1 MISFPIHDPVL
12 IFAIVMFIV
21 LVAPL
26 FAEKLKLPGIVGLI
40 AAGLIV
46 GPHTFGILENDRTIE
61 LLGTIGLLYIMFE
74 AGLEIN
80 LGEVKKNKHHSLFF
94 GLLTFAIPLVM
105 GIFSGLYILGMSL
118 MASILMASL
127 FSSHTLISFP
137 IVSKLGLSKKSSV
150 STTIGATIITDT
162 LAFLIMVIIIASNQ
176 GNLSFFFWIKLFT
189 FSGLYVVLTILYL
202 PKLTRWFFR
211 NYSSESG
218 VEEYVF
224 VITVLFILAYFSHMI
239 GLEPIIGAFLAG
251 LVLNTLIPEKS
262 TLMNRVQFIGSSMFI
277 PFFLISV
284 GMIIDISHFFSGI
297 SALKISLTMILV
309 AIVSK
314 YLAATGFGNTVKL
327 KRSETN
333 LMFAMSVNQ
342 AAATLAVVMIGYR
355 VGIFNEDLLT
365 GTIMMI
371 VATCFLGTVFTEK
384 YAKEVALEEKS
395 NYEASDTIKTN
406 RILLPIADTSNLKD
420 LTEFAFLLKEKE
432 SHEPLYPLTVAIDG
446 QDVDRQV
453 LEGEGIL
460 TKVVAL
466 SNSVQKSAIPLN
478 RIDINVSNAIVK
490 VIKEYRISKVI
501 LNWNKIKKR
510 HHRIFSRV
518 IDQFIKKSN
527 ETAYI
532 TRIIHP
538 IGITKNIYLMVPP
551 LVNRQSGFI
560 DEFYSIIKIALSI
573 NSSLIIIS
581 DEPTKEELKNL
592 VTKKS
597 STLNYKFMTI
607 KSWKNIDDILIEI
620 VKNSDMIIQMMAR
633 QGQLAWRLTFDRLP
647 FKLAERFSNN
657 NIIAV
662 YPSCN
667 LCVDEGCLYEN
678 TLGETSL
685 IRKMSESNFIFN
697 FQDSNPEKL
706 FEVIADSLFKEKES
720 KEIHEELVNILKKS
734 PVELTRETLLI
745 HTYTNLIDEY
755 LVYIAT
761 NRDKF
766 NVENINSSPKIII
779 VLLSP
784 KSDLM
789 NRQLKILSEIAKIV
803 IDKELLSNILSS
815 DNYSEFSEKI
825 KEIKTRVQ

>member
-1 MISFPIHDPVL
+1 MISLPIHDPVL

-26 FAEKLKLPGIVGLI
+26 LAEELKLPGIVGLI

-105 GIFSGLYILGMSL
+105 GVFSGLYILEMSL
-118 MASILMASL
+118 MASVLMASL

-162 LAFLIMVIIIASNQ
+162 LAFLIMIIVIASNQ
-176 GNLSFFFWIKLFT
+176 GNLSTFFWIKLFT
-189 FSGLYVVLTILYL
+189 FSALYVALTILYL

-224 VITVLFILAYFSHMI
+224 IVTVLFMLAYFSHLI

-262 TLMNRVQFIGSSMFI
+262 TLMNRVQFVGSSMFI

-284 GMIIDISHFFSGI
+284 GMIIDISHIFSGT
-297 SALKISLTMILV
+297 STLKISITMIIV

-314 YLAATGFGNTVKL
+314 YLAAIGFGNAIKL
-327 KRSETN
+327 KKSETN

-342 AAATLAVVMIGYR
+342 AAATLAVVTIGYR
-355 VGIFNEDLLT
+355 VSIFNEEILT

-384 YAKEVALEEKS
+384 YAKEVALDEQA
-395 NYEASDTIKTN
+395 NYEVSDAIKTN
-406 RILLPIADTSNLKD
+406 RILLPLKYTSNLKN
-420 LTEFAFLLKEKE
+420 LTELAFLLKERE

-460 TKVVAL
+460 TKVIIFA
-466 SNSVQKSAIPLN
+466 NSIQKSAIPLN
-478 RIDINVSNAIVK
+478 RIDINVSSAIAK

-501 LNWNKIKKR
+501 LSWNKIKKR

-518 IDQFIKKSN
+518 IDQFIKKSS
-527 ETAYI
+527 ETTYI
-532 TRIIHP
+532 TRIMHP
-538 IGITKNIYLMVPP
+538 VGITKNIFLMVPP
-551 LVNRQSGFI
+551 LINRQSGFI
-560 DEFYSIIKIALSI
+560 GEFYSIIKMVLSI
-573 NSSLIIIS
+573 NSNLIIIS
-581 DEPTKEELKNL
+581 DEPTKEELENL
-592 VTKKS
+592 VVKKS
-597 STLNYKFMTI
+597 TTLNYKFMTI
-607 KSWKNIDDILIEI
+607 KSWKDIDDILIGI
-620 VKNSDMIIQMMAR
+620 VKNNDMIIQIMAR
-633 QGQLAWRLTFDRLP
+633 QGQLGWRLTFDRLP
-647 FKLAERFSNN
+647 AKLVEQFSNN

-667 LCVDEGCLYEN
+667 LCVDEECLYEN
-678 TLGETSL
+678 LLGESSL
-685 IRKMSESNFIFN
+685 IRRIPEGNFMFN
-697 FQDSNPEKL
+697 FQDRNPERVFK
-706 FEVIADSLFKEKES
+706 VIADNFFNGN
-720 KEIHEELVNILKKS
+720 KEIYDDLMNVLKKS

-745 HTYTNLIDEY
+745 HTYTNLIDDY

-761 NRDKF
+761 NREKF
-766 NVENINSSPKIII
+766 NVGNINSIPKIII

-803 IDKELLSNILSS
+803 IDKKLLSNILSS
-815 DNYSEFSEKI
+815 NNYLEFSEKLSER
-825 KEIKTRVQ
+825 K